1 MKTLPLVASAALL
14 IGAASIA
21 AQAPAP
27 LAALARMPI
36 KEITV
41 FKDGH
46 AFVLH
51 EGTLPTDA
59 AGNVVMDYL
68 PTPVLGT
75 FWPYSSNKD
84 VKLAGVVA
92 GQRRVL
98 VEETALT
105 LAQLLEGNAGA
116 DAILTEKIGGAN
128 REPVRYACTIVG
140 IPERGF
146 EELAATAPPN
156 TAPRTPEKG
165 SVVLVRT
172 ADGVKVVAI
181 ENIQDVTFKTP
192 HRSKLSHEEFRNLL
206 TLKLD
211 WGTRRPASSTDVG
224 LVYLQK
230 GIRWIPSYK
239 VTLDGNG
246 SAAIK
251 LQTTLLNEL
260 ADIDDV
266 TANLVI
272 GVPSFAFK
280 DTMDPI
286 SLQQSAAQL
295 SPYFQQGDRMSSMSN
310 AIMSQVTL
318 RGDARGGASPAPA
331 APNLGPDL
339 PESTQS
345 EDLFVFT
352 VRHVTMKK
360 GERMVS
366 PVADYTIPYKD
377 VFTLDLP
384 FAPPPEVRTNLNT
397 EQEAE
402 MARLLGAPQVVH
414 KVRFTNKGAYPLTT
428 APALIVR
435 DSRVLAQGT
444 MTYTAIGA
452 SSDLEIT
459 KAVDIAVV
467 KSDAETGRVPNA
479 VQYQDNAFARID
491 LAGKIKLTNYRD
503 KTVEVEVTRHVLGN
517 VTRAD
522 NGGVITRVNVFED
535 GTYMAAGDYPQW
547 WRWYSWPQWWSHFN
561 GVGRITWK
569 VSIAPG
575 ASADLGYSW
584 HYFWR

>member
-1 MKTLPLVASAALL
+1 MKTLPLAASAALL
-14 IGAASIA
+14 IGAASVA
-21 AQAPAP
+21 AQAPAS
-27 LAALARMPI
+27 LQALARMPI

-75 FWPYSSNKD
+75 FWPYSSNSD
-84 VKLAGVVA
+84 AKLSGVVA

-98 VEETALT
+98 VEQTALT
-105 LAQLLEGNAGA
+105 LTQLLAGNAGA
-116 DAILTEKIGGAN
+116 DAVITEKGGSGN
-128 REPVRYACTIVG
+128 REPVRYACSIVG
-140 IPERGF
+140 IPERSF
-146 EELAATAPPN
+146 AELAATALPN
-156 TAPRTPEKG
+156 VATHTPETG
-165 SVVLVRT
+165 NVVLVRT
-172 ADGVKVVAI
+172 VDGVKVVAI

-211 WGTRRPASSTDVG
+211 WGARRPSPAAEVG

-239 VTLDGNG
+239 VSLDGNG
-246 SAAIK
+246 HAAIK

-310 AIMSQVTL
+310 AIMSQV
-318 RGDARGGASPAPA
+318 ASGTGRSAPA
-331 APNLGPDL
+331 AASAPDLGPDL
-339 PESTQS
+339 PESTKS

-352 VRHVTMKK
+352 MRHVTMRK
-360 GERMVS
+360 GERMVA
-366 PVADYTIPYKD
+366 PVADYVIPYTD

-384 FAPPPEVRTNLNT
+384 FAPPQEVRANLNT

-402 MARLLGAPQVVH
+402 MARLLSTPLVAH
-414 KVRFTNKGAYPLTT
+414 KIRFVNKGAYPLTT
-428 APALIVR
+428 APALVVR
-435 DSRVLAQGT
+435 DNRVLAQGT
-444 MTYTAIGA
+444 MTYTATNA

-459 KAVDIAVV
+459 KAVDIAVG
-467 KSDAETGRVPNA
+467 KSDAETGRVQNA
-479 VQYQDNAFARID
+479 AQWQNNAFARID
-491 LAGKIKLTNYRD
+491 LTGKIKLTNYRD
-503 KTVEVEVTRHVLGN
+503 KTVEVEVSRHVLGK
-517 VTRAD
+517 VTGAD
-522 NGGVITRVNVFED
+522 HGGVITKVNAIED
-535 GTYMAAGDYPQW
+535 GTYMAAGDYPRW
-547 WRWYSWPQWWSHFN
+547 WRWYSWPEWWSHFN
-561 GVGRITWK
+561 EVGRINWK
-569 VSIAPG
+569 VSLAPG
-575 ASADLGYSW
+575 ASAELGYSW

>member
-1 MKTLPLVASAALL
+1 MKIQSLVASAALL

-59 AGNVVMDYL
+59 AGHVVMDYL

-84 VKLAGVVA
+84 ATLAGVVA

-140 IPERGF
+140 IPERSG

-156 TAPRTPEKG
+156 TAPRAPEKG

-192 HRSKLSHEEFRNLL
+192 HKGKLSHEEFRNLL

-211 WGTRRPASSTDVG
+211 WGTRRHASSTDVG

-246 SAAIK
+246 NAAIK

-310 AIMSQVTL
+310 AIMSQV
-318 RGDARGGASPAPA
+318 RGDARGGASPTPA
-331 APNLGPDL
+331 APNLGPDF

-384 FAPPPEVRTNLNT
+384 FAPPPDVRTNLNT
-397 EQEAE
+397 EQEAA
-402 MARLLGAPQVVH
+402 MARLLEAPQVDH
-414 KVRFTNKGAYPLTT
+414 KVRFTNKGTYPLTT

-459 KAVDIAVV
+459 KAVDITVA
-467 KSDAETGRVPNA
+467 KSDVESGRVPNA
-479 VQYQDNAFARID
+479 VQYQNNAFARVD

-503 KTVEVEVTRHVLGN
+503 KTVDVEVTRNVLGN
-517 VTRAD
+517 VTAAD
-522 NGGVITRVNVFED
+522 NGGAITKVNVLED
-535 GTYMAAGDYPQW
+535 GTYMAAGDRSPW
-547 WRWYSWPQWWSHFN
+547 WRSYNWPPWWSHFN

>member
-1 MKTLPLVASAALL
+1 MKALLLVASAALL

-27 LAALARMPI
+27 LAALARMPVR
-36 KEITV
+36 EITV

-92 GQRRVL
+92 GQRRVR

-116 DAILTEKIGGAN
+116 DAVITEKNAL
-128 REPVRYACTIVG
+128 RYACTIIG
-140 IPERGF
+140 IPERSF
-146 EELAATAPPN
+146 EELAATALPN
-156 TAPRTPEKG
+156 AAPRTPERG

-172 ADGVKVVAI
+172 GDGVKVVVI

-192 HRSKLSHEEFRNLL
+192 HRSKLAHEEFRNLL

-211 WGTRRPASSTDVG
+211 WGARRPSPAAEVG

-239 VTLDGNG
+239 VTLDGKG

-272 GVPSFAFK
+272 GIPSFAFK

-310 AIMSQVTL
+310 AIMSQVAL
-318 RGDARGGASPAPA
+318 GVDQRRSGPAAPG

-339 PESTQS
+339 PESTRS

-352 VRHVTMKK
+352 VRHVTMRK
-360 GERMVS
+360 GERMVA
-366 PVADYTIPYKD
+366 PVADDTIPYID

-384 FAPPPEVRTNLNT
+384 YAPPPEVRANLNT

-402 MARLLGAPQVVH
+402 MARLLNTPLVAH
-414 KVRFTNKGAYPLTT
+414 KVRFTNKGSYPLTT
-428 APALIVR
+428 APALVVR
-435 DSRVLAQGT
+435 DNRVLAQGT
-444 MTYTAIGA
+444 MTYTATGA

-459 KAVDIAVV
+459 KAVDIQVV

-479 VQYQDNAFARID
+479 VRWEDNDFARID
-491 LAGKIKLTNYRD
+491 LAGKIRLTNYRD

-522 NGGVITRVNVFED
+522 NKGVITRVNVFED
-535 GTYMAAGDYPQW
+535 GTYMAAGDYPPW

-561 GVGRITWK
+561 VVGRITWK
-569 VSIAPG
+569 ISIEPG
-575 ASADLGYSW
+575 KSADLGYAW

>member
-1 MKTLPLVASAALL
+1 MKTPSLVASAALL

-36 KEITV
+36 REITV

-51 EGTLPTDA
+51 EGMLPTNA
-59 AGNVVMDYL
+59 AGHVVMDYL

-84 VKLAGVVA
+84 AKLAGVVA

-116 DAILTEKIGGAN
+116 EAILTEKIGGAN

-140 IPERGF
+140 IPERRG
-146 EELAATAPPN
+146 EELAVTAPPN
-156 TAPRTPEKG
+156 SAPRAPEKG

-181 ENIQDVTFKTP
+181 ENIQDITFTTP
-192 HRSKLSHEEFRNLL
+192 HRNKLSHEEFRNLL

-211 WGTRRPASSTDVG
+211 WGSRRPASSTDVG

-230 GIRWIPSYK
+230 GVRWIPSYK
-239 VTLDGNG
+239 VTLDGTGN
-246 SAAIK
+246 AAIK

-286 SLQQSAAQL
+286 SLQLSAAQL
-295 SPYFQQGDRMSSMSN
+295 SPYFQQGDRMSSLSN
-310 AIMSQVTL
+310 AIMSQVSS
-318 RGDARGGASPAPA
+318 RAEARGGASPAPVGLD
-331 APNLGPDL
+331 LGPDL

-384 FAPPPEVRTNLNT
+384 FAPPPDVRTNLNT
-397 EQEAE
+397 EQGAAI
-402 MARLLGAPQVVH
+402 ARLLEAPQVVH

-428 APALIVR
+428 APALVVR

-452 SSDLEIT
+452 TSDLEIT
-459 KAVDIAVV
+459 KAVDITVA
-467 KSDAETGRVPNA
+467 KSDAESGRVPNA
-479 VQYQDNAFARID
+479 VQYQNNAFARVD
-491 LAGKIKLTNYRD
+491 LAGKITLTNYRD
-503 KTVEVEVTRHVLGN
+503 QTVDVEVTRNVLGN
-517 VTRAD
+517 VTAAD
-522 NGGVITRVNVFED
+522 NGGAITKVNVLED
-535 GTYMAAGDYPQW
+535 GTYMAAGDRSPW
-547 WRWYSWPQWWSHFN
+547 WRSYNWPPWWSHFN

-569 VSIAPG
+569 VSIAPK
-575 ASADLGYSW
+575 ASVDLGYSW